1 MKATSRT
8 THAKSSGKTKKP
20 ASQSADRAALAHAR
34 TLLSERPTMKANTA
48 LKKAG
53 VSSPR
58 KIERLSAVLSARP
71 AMPLRSN
78 DSINIRAAKGP
89 AATSSPASQR
99 AEPLQKDASH
109 AVDQD
114 QFSKRLEALMKT
126 STGGLRPAETETGS
140 KDGITNR
147 STNGARLNSWSR
159 MFQWSPYGLVLWQA
173 AFLTDFVSKMTK
185 SSLKCYGQGRA

>member
-8 THAKSSGKTKKP
+8 THAKSSGKTKMP

-34 TLLSERPTMKANTA
+34 TLLSERPTMKAKTA

-71 AMPLRSN
+71 AMPLRAN
-78 DSINIRAAKGP
+78 DSIEMRAIKRPVAP
-89 AATSSPASQR
+89 SLPSSQR
-99 AEPLQKDASH
+99 VEPLQKDAGYLM
-109 AVDQD
+109 DQK
-114 QFSKRLEALMKT
+114 QFSKRLAALVNT
-126 STGGLRPAETETGS
+126 HTGGLRPAGTETGS
-140 KDGITNR
+140 KDGFSNR
-147 STNGARLNSWSR
+147 STNETRLNSWSK

-173 AFLTDFVSKMTK
+173 AFMTDFVSKMTK
-185 SSLKCYGQGRA
+185 SSLKFYGQGRA